1 MFKFKTAE
9 HAIRINLKLSSGDL
23 KINVPT
29 SNSSKTCIGKNLN
42 CIQKYV
48 SKF

>member
-1 MFKFKTAE
+1 MECMFKFKTTE

-29 SNSSKTCIGKNLN
+29 SNSNITCIEKT
-42 CIQKYV
+42 
-48 SKF
+48 